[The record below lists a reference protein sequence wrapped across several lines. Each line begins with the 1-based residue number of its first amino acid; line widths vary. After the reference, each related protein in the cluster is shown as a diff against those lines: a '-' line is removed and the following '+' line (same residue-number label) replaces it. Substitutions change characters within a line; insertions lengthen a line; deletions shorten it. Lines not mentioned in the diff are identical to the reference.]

1 MLRSRRAVLRRR
13 LPLAARFA
21 ALLGVAV
28 SAATPAATVA
38 ATPAE
43 PPFSQAVPAPDFAAA
58 GLGKLSPEELAR
70 LDALVRA
77 YQSGALARARR
88 EAAAASARAAAA
100 EAKAAEAAARAKT
113 TPPSAP
119 ATAAG
124 DKPDTSLLARA
135 KVLLTPGTKIEY
147 ATIESRLAGDFRGW
161 DGRTVFTLENGQR
174 WQAQGGDPY
183 VTPAVRSPAVKIVP
197 GAMGS
202 FFLHVEGV
210 RPRVRVALVGGP

>member
-1 MLRSRRAVLRRR
+1 MIRLRRAALRRR
-13 LPLAARFA
+13 LSLAARCA
-21 ALLGVAV
+21 ALLGLAVAA
-28 SAATPAATVA
+28 SA

-58 GLGKLSPEELAR
+58 GLGKLSPDELAR

-77 YQSGALARARR
+77 YQSGALARAQR

-100 EAKAAEAAARAKT
+100 EAKAAEAAARAKA
-113 TPPSAP
+113 AP
-119 ATAAG
+119 AHAPASTAG

-147 ATIESRLAGDFRGW
+147 VTVESRLAGDFRGW

-210 RPRVRVALVGGP
+210 RPRVRVAPLGGP

>member
-1 MLRSRRAVLRRR
+1 MIRPRRAALRRR
-13 LPLAARFA
+13 LSLAACCA
-21 ALLGVAV
+21 ALLGLAVAA
-28 SAATPAATVA
+28 SA

-58 GLGKLSPEELAR
+58 GLGKLSPDELAR
-70 LDALVRA
+70 LDALARA
-77 YQSGALARARR
+77 YQSGALARAQR
-88 EAAAASARAAAA
+88 EAAAA

-113 TPPSAP
+113 TLPSAP
-119 ATAAG
+119 AAA

-147 ATIESRLAGDFRGW
+147 VTVESRLAGDFRGW